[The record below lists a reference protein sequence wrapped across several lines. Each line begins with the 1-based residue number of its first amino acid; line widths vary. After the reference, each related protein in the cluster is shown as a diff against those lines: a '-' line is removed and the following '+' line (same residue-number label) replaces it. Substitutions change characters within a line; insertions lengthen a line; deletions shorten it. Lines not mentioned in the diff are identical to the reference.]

1 MAELADL
8 IGGLHA
14 QLLDRQ
20 RPLWDAWV
28 VQGLADGRLVVV
40 VKVSHAMADGVGAV
54 TSFLPELMTVDPG
67 AQFAATPQRARAT
80 TPGAAARVWDVI
92 DEVAANTAVGLRVTA
107 KLAPVAVKSALG
119 TAAGSVRHILTGT
132 SPHHADTVKPEQDEG
147 APRTRLNAALTERR
161 SVAFAEVPLDDLRA
175 ISAAFSVTINDV
187 FPHRDNLCA
196 APMDGNP

>member
-1 MAELADL
+1 M
-8 IGGLHA
+8 
-14 QLLDRQ
+14 
-20 RPLWDAWV
+20 
-28 VQGLADGRLVVV
+28 
-40 VKVSHAMADGVGAV
+40 
-54 TSFLPELMTVDPG
+54 
-67 AQFAATPQRARAT
+67 
-80 TPGAAARVWDVI
+80 I